1 MSELD
6 DMDDMSCDEF
16 AGVAAELA
24 LGVLTGRERAAALA
38 HLDGCE
44 SCREQVRELT
54 MAQDELLALL
64 PSAEP
69 PAGFESRVLER
80 IGLTAPGQSADDHNQ
95 QLPDLPGQPPS
106 VSRAD
111 RTGRTDRAA
120 DRADRADRTDRAG
133 QRADRPNRPG
143 NRPPNQPN
151 QPGQPA
157 SRPSGLPR
165 NDPQPPP
172 AGGRRGSGRADRR
185 RRRLGAARRHR
196 ARRVFLP
203 DRAQHRRARHQRSPD
218 RRPGLRLQPQ
228 PVVDVHV
235 GEHGR
240 PGQRHCDVPAG
251 DGQRAF
257 RRTSGSSAWTTATA
271 PGAAAPTRPARRHR
285 RRPPAERER
294 RRPGH
299 RDLPV
304 APADNAKKHPQ
315 KTVSTARAWSCRAR
329 SAPSRSW
336 SGCSARP
343 AR

>member
-95 QLPDLPGQPPS
+95 ELPDLPGQPRS
-106 VSRAD
+106 VSRTD
-111 RTGRTDRAA
+111 RTGRTEPGPTGPTKRPDRPA
-120 DRADRADRTDRAG
+120 DRIG

-157 SRPSGLPR
+157 SRPSGRPR
-165 NDPQPPP
+165 NTL
-172 AGGRRGSGRADRR
+172 S
-185 RRRLGAARRHR
+185 RRLLAA
-196 ARRVFLP
+196 AAVAVALIGGGVGW
-203 DRAQHRRARHQRSPD
+203 
-218 RRPGLRLQPQ
+218 GLR
-228 PVVDVHV
+228 D
-235 GEHGR
+235 
-240 PGQRHCDVPAG
+240 
-251 DGQRAF
+251 
-257 RRTSGSSAWTTATA
+257 ATA
-271 PGAAAPTRPARRHR
+271 PAASSSQTA
-285 RRPPAERER
+285 
-294 RRPGH
+294 
-299 RDLPV
+299 L
-304 APADNAKKHPQ
+304 
-315 KTVSTARAWSCRAR
+315 STAALVTSDHQTVGQVFVYNHSPWWTYMSVNMVGQGNAVVTCQLEMANGRFVNVGQFRLDDGYGAWGSSPYTAGPGAIVGAR
-329 SAPSRSW
+329 LLSAN
-336 SGCSARP
+336 GAVL
-343 AR
+343 ATATFQ